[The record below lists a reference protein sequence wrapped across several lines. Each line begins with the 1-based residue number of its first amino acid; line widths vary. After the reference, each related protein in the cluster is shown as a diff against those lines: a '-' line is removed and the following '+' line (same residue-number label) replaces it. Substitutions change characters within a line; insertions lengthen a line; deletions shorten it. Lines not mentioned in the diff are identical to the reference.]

1 MPDKGEITSVMW
13 HQQGHRIEVNYVEGD
28 TDYMEGDE
36 LVVSNMADNEGLWL
50 TLTSD
55 DTRKWVRP

>member
-1 MPDKGEITSVMW
+1 
-13 HQQGHRIEVNYVEGD
+13 VNYVEGD

-50 TLTSD
+50 TLTPD
-55 DTRKWVRP
+55 DTRRWVRP

>member
-1 MPDKGEITSVMW
+1 MLKGDIASVVW
-13 HQQGHRIEVNYVEGD
+13 HRQGHRIEVNYVEGK
-28 TDYMEGDE
+28 TDNMEGDE
-36 LVVSNMADNEGLWL
+36 LVVSDMADNEGLWL